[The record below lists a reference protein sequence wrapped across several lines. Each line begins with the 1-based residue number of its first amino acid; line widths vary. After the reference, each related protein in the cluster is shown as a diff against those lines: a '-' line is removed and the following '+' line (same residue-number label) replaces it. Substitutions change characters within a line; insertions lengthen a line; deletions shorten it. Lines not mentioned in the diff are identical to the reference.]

1 MVFSYTNKIS
11 QVELLEKIIENISE
25 STSKEISRLC
35 YSAKVLNR
43 EGLFLDVQL
52 LHSKE
57 EIKKVAL
64 LQAKNINN
72 PVASGDFGLVFQTTY
87 VLDDFFEGLNIAQY
101 ENKEN
106 LSSFVFIPVTLNN
119 NKLYKE
125 DDTTF
130 ISSKEGDTSIVI
142 AKDVVYTIEGK
153 ELKQKDLFKYLED
166 MQKAINKN
174 VVTQTQNNATIQT
187 ALSGLGAPITLTP
200 LEQFTEMFPWL

>member
-11 QVELLEKIIENISE
+11 EVELLEKIIENISE

-72 PVASGDFGLVFQTTY
+72 PVSSGDFGLVFQTTY
-87 VLDDFFEGLNIAQY
+87 VLDDFFEGLNISEY

-106 LSSFVFIPVTLNN
+106 LSSFVFIPVTLNSE
-119 NKLYKE
+119 KLYKE

-142 AKDVVYTIEGK
+142 AKDVIYTIEGK

-187 ALSGLGAPITLTP
+187 ALSGLGAPVTLTP
-200 LEQFTEMFPWL
+200 QEQFTEIFPWR

>member
-1 MVFSYTNKIS
+1 MVFTYGNKIS
-11 QVELLEKIIENISE
+11 QTAILEQIIENIS
-25 STSKEISRLC
+25 TSICLEISRLC
-35 YSAKVLNR
+35 YSAKIIKR
-43 EGLFLDVQL
+43 EGIFLDVQL
-52 LHSKE
+52 LHSNE
-57 EIKKVAL
+57 EIKKVPL

-72 PVASGDFGLVFQTTY
+72 PVSSGDFGLVFQTTY
-87 VLDDFFEGLNIAQY
+87 VLDDFFEGLNISEY

-106 LSSFVFIPVTLNN
+106 LSSFVFIPVTLNSE
-119 NKLYKE
+119 KLYKE
-125 DDTTF
+125 DTDTF

-174 VVTQTQNNATIQT
+174 VITQTQNNATIQT
-187 ALSGLGAPITLTP
+187 ALAGLGATVTLTP